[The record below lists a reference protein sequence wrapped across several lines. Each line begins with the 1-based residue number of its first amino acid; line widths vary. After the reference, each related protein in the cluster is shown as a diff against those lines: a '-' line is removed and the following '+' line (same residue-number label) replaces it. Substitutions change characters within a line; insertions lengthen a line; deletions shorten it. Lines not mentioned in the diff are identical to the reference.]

1 MQSLIHQQ
9 ETPKELKMSDIKVT
23 PGFYLVNAGAF
34 KVRTSKTTGRLYAM
48 KLDTDTGKFEYDKGA
63 IFNLRPETRMTK
75 EQAAAYGHKT
85 GRCMICG
92 RELSNEES
100 LKIGIGPICLKG
112 F

>member
-1 MQSLIHQQ
+1 
-9 ETPKELKMSDIKVT
+9 MSDIKVT
-23 PGFYLVNAGAF
+23 PGFYLCNAGAF

-75 EQAAAYGHKT
+75 DQAAAYGRKT
-85 GRCMICG
+85 GICMICS
-92 RELSNEES
+92 RTLTDPKSIA
-100 LKIGIGPICLKG
+100 LGIGPICIKG

>member
-1 MQSLIHQQ
+1 MAKIN
-9 ETPKELKMSDIKVT
+9 VT
-23 PGFYLVNAGAF
+23 PGFYLCNAGAF
-34 KVRTSKTTGRLYAM
+34 KVKVSGTTGNLYAM
-48 KLDTDTGKFEYDKGA
+48 KLDTNTGKFEYDKGA

-92 RELSNEES
+92 RELTNEES
-100 LKIGIGPICLKG
+100 IKNGIGPICIKG

>member
-1 MQSLIHQQ
+1 MNS
-9 ETPKELKMSDIKVT
+9 TIKVT

-75 EQAAAYGHKT
+75 DQAAAYGRKT
-85 GRCMICG
+85 GVCMICS
-92 RELSNEES
+92 RTLSDPTSVKN
-100 LKIGIGPICLKG
+100 GIGPICIKG